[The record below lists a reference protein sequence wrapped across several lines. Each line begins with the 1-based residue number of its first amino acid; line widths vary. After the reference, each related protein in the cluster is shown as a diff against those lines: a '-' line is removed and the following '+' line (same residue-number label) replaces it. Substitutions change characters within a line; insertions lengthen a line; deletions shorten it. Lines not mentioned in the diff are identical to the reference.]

1 MLAVVKIPR
10 TKTPLFEVRGDI
22 PEKILAYL
30 RKEYTVEV
38 EEGEDE
44 EYLVAQETDWYKE
57 LKASLT
63 PGDTIR
69 IYREN
74 LGLSQVQLGEK
85 LGGLSRQKISDY
97 ENGRRT
103 IGKELAKLLSKLLK
117 VPIDRFI

>member
-10 TKTPLFEVRGDI
+10 TKIPLFEVRGDI

-30 RKEYTVEV
+30 RKEYAVDV
-38 EEGEDE
+38 EESEDE
-44 EYLVAQETDWYKE
+44 EYVVAQETDWYKE

>member
-10 TKTPLFEVRGDI
+10 TKIPLFEVRGDI

-38 EEGEDE
+38 EESEDE
-44 EYLVAQETDWYKE
+44 EYVVAQETDWYKE

-103 IGKELAKLLSKLLK
+103 IGKELAKMLSKLLK